1 MKKFAQLLSKNVNT
15 FESYW
20 LMDAKTKLNG
30 KNALSSEE
38 QQPFCWLGSETHFI
52 DDLKSNQGI

>member
-1 MKKFAQLLSKNVNT
+1 
-15 FESYW
+15 
-20 LMDAKTKLNG
+20 MDAKTKLNR

-38 QQPFCWLGSETHFI
+38 QQPFCWPGSETHFI